1 MTWKKELFNFY
12 GIGNIDNENGTSK
25 ASTIITTALGGG
37 IGNKLSP
44 NATMSHTASNTKN
57 KTVEIDYTT
66 TVDVI
71 EEVTTTLIDVEE
83 DENSMNASQDT
94 TTINSQNTKP
104 ANVTDDSGYVD
115 DTKIPASAV
124 GIKYILSNKNNW
136 LNVISSRKL
145 NVSEREFHRLDQH

>member
-1 MTWKKELFNFY
+1 
-12 GIGNIDNENGTSK
+12 
-25 ASTIITTALGGG
+25 
-37 IGNKLSP
+37 
-44 NATMSHTASNTKN
+44 MSHTASNTKN

-83 DENSMNASQDT
+83 DENSMNASQGT

-124 GIKYILSNKNNW
+124 GIKYILTHNNADYHFIC
-136 LNVISSRKL
+136 LCDI
-145 NVSEREFHRLDQH
+145 